1 MGAPSIGVKCFFL
14 VFFQPPNKLRNTA
27 KLINNLDKGCLKQ
40 IYHWGIILANTSC
53 ISQTW

>member
-14 VFFQPPNKLRNTA
+14 VFFQPPNKLRDTA

-40 IYHWGIILANTSC
+40 IYHWGVILANTSC